1 MCFKSLL
8 FTLGVNAKRKE
19 EELVKRKTTVEI
31 IEELADRITEELQ
44 NQLGEDED
52 EGLVEETFMGSDS
65 EGDLLSSF
73 LWRIVGRKKD
83 QLVPH

>member
-1 MCFKSLL
+1 MDEK
-8 FTLGVNAKRKE
+8 GEEARRKE
-19 EELVKRKTTVEI
+19 EEQVKRKTTVEI

-44 NQLGEDED
+44 NQLGEDGD